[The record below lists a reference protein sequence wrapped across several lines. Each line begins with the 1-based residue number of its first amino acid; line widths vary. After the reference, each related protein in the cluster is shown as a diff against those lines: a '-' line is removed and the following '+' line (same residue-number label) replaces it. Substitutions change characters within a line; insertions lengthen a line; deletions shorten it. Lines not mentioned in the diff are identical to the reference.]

1 LVIYRIGGKKRPRPV
16 VATQNACR
24 PLLEAFEARILLC
37 ALHDE
42 GGEGVHITF
51 IDGLNAPVELHVDPD
66 EPTGM
71 VGPTTADLQSQQTD
85 LFTPITGWATAANGL
100 PILNSLPGAPTSI
113 YLDFDGDT
121 GSSTSAYSEDAD
133 LTTYNATEQTHIVE
147 AWRQI
152 TAYFAMFDT
161 NVTTQFVSSA
171 PKAWEMIGNGAGG
184 ATGGYAYV
192 GTFPN
197 SSPEAFNASGN
208 ATSRESGM
216 AHELGH
222 VFGLQHQSSY
232 DNLGV
237 KINEYISAVDSLH
250 GAIMGVDYSGTVH
263 KWFIGHSATGVTSLQ
278 DDMAVISG
286 KIKAKEAAG
295 GDGYRPDDF
304 ANTIATAAPLNVNG
318 GLQYASGIIE
328 RRTDVDAEAISN
340 RQELL
345 SFLQKKTGF
354 LHHRT

>member
-1 LVIYRIGGKKRPRPV
+1 VIYRIGGKKRPRPV

-171 PKAWEMIGNGAGG
+171 PKAWE
-184 ATGGYAYV
+184 
-192 GTFPN
+192 
-197 SSPEAFNASGN
+197 
-208 ATSRESGM
+208 
-216 AHELGH
+216 
-222 VFGLQHQSSY
+222 
-232 DNLGV
+232 
-237 KINEYISAVDSLH
+237 
-250 GAIMGVDYSGTVH
+250 
-263 KWFIGHSATGVTSLQ
+263 W
-278 DDMAVISG
+278 
-286 KIKAKEAAG
+286 
-295 GDGYRPDDF
+295 
-304 ANTIATAAPLNVNG
+304 ATALASTSVSPPTQWRQYSEFSRRAPRTSPWTRPLPP
-318 GLQYASGIIE
+318 LEMRISSTTAPW
-328 RRTDVDAEAISN
+328 RR
-340 RQELL
+340 
-345 SFLQKKTGF
+345 
-354 LHHRT
+354 